1 MNELYNDDVAGL
13 CGNEDVGQMS
23 AWFVMSSMGLYQVE
37 PTGGKFI
44 FGSPLF
50 DSVTIDVG
58 NGKQLEV
65 VAHNNSAEN
74 IYIQSVSFNG
84 EPYDKSYID
93 YNQIKNGG
101 KLEFVMGDIPSDVF
115 GVSADARP

>member
-1 MNELYNDDVAGL
+1 
-13 CGNEDVGQMS
+13 
-23 AWFVMSSMGLYQVE
+23 
-37 PTGGKFI
+37 
-44 FGSPLF
+44 
-50 DSVTIDVG
+50 IDVG
-58 NGKQLEV
+58 NDKQLEV